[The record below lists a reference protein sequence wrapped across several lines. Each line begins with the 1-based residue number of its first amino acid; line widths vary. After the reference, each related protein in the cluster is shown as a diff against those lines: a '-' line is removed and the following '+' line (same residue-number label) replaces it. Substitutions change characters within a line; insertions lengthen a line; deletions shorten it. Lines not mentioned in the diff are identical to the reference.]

1 MALDGLERISEQRGR
16 TSHILEIAQNPSLAP
31 ETLDSPR
38 QYRDSRGWCNL
49 DHLCRERE
57 KAFVG
62 AFLGLWM
69 TSLSICLEW
78 VGSDANGKGGLRL
91 GGLQESGDSIRMS
104 VAACLMQVGHRDF
117 RVMYVMNYLQIHII
131 ILYHIVISHD
141 SCDLISKWKYRWLNT
156 LIYIWFIIGK
166 MTIKHGI
173 WGTLFRDKPN
183 PWLYDAIWLFC
194 CGQGMVGI
202 FSRQAAVQA
211 YRGGSKRLIDSGR
224 LQQVPPVI
232 IHIFGDFPW

>member
-1 MALDGLERISEQRGR
+1 LLCHGPGWIGKDLRTERQNLSYLGNRSEPFSGTR
-16 TSHILEIAQNPSLAP
+16 NPRFT
-31 ETLDSPR
+31 ETVSR

-49 DHLCRERE
+49 DHLCRERERE

-69 TSLSICLEW
+69 TSLSIYLEW

-141 SCDLISKWKYRWLNT
+141 SCDLISK
-156 LIYIWFIIGK
+156 
-166 MTIKHGI
+166 
-173 WGTLFRDKPN
+173 
-183 PWLYDAIWLFC
+183 
-194 CGQGMVGI
+194 
-202 FSRQAAVQA
+202 
-211 YRGGSKRLIDSGR
+211 
-224 LQQVPPVI
+224 
-232 IHIFGDFPW
+232 

>member
-38 QYRDSRGWCNL
+38 QYRDSIETVGGGATL
-49 DHLCRERE
+49 TTFAERERE

-141 SCDLISKWKYRWLNT
+141 SCDLISK
-156 LIYIWFIIGK
+156 
-166 MTIKHGI
+166 
-173 WGTLFRDKPN
+173 
-183 PWLYDAIWLFC
+183 
-194 CGQGMVGI
+194 
-202 FSRQAAVQA
+202 
-211 YRGGSKRLIDSGR
+211 
-224 LQQVPPVI
+224 
-232 IHIFGDFPW
+232 